1 MKVTLTTMSGN
12 THNINLMNRQ
22 EVYDFIDLFKSTLNK
37 NQRVKITCDLLGING
52 IMQGTR
58 QGETP
63 ASVLTNYCQFFFQ
76 IYTSYKQTKYSDF
89 AKMKF
94 YSDFQILPGQ
104 IRYNKSMGILE
115 NFENAWDIDF
125 QFESKP
131 IIEKDNL
138 GQPVIKSDEVSL

>member
-1 MKVTLTTMSGN
+1 MKITLTSMQGN

-37 NQRVKITCDLLGING
+37 NQRMKITCDLLGING
-52 IMQGTR
+52 FIQGTR

-63 ASVLTNYCQFFFQ
+63 ASVRCNYFKFFFQ
-76 IYTSYKQTKYSDF
+76 IYTSYKPNKYSDF
-89 AKMKF
+89 AKIKF

-104 IRYNKSMGILE
+104 IRYNKSMGILD
-115 NFENAWDIDF
+115 NFENAWDVDF

-131 IIEKDNL
+131 IIETNNM
-138 GQPVIKSDEVSL
+138 GQPVIKSDEVNL